1 MRNILEYPI
10 TDEEMLNAL
19 DRAISEVD
27 FSTLAMG
34 DMHLASLHAA
44 RARLLATFEV
54 PPSI

>member
-10 TDEEMLNAL
+10 TDEEMLNAI

-44 RARLLATFEV
+44 RDRLLATFEV